1 MVQKHIVRLKLKVS
15 ESETKRVDAETSLR
29 EKDVVLQCLQ
39 AQHQALQL
47 DNARL
52 EARLIV
58 SEKEKAEKQEAWEE
72 CKAEIALLRD
82 RGGQLLVTKDVLENA
97 DRNRKRREYN
107 CKRSVLRSFKWKED
121 SVEASVLRGA
131 VAFWGATQDDATE
144 EDELNQRTSREA
156 RKKILKAIIDDGFQ
170 GELHDEL
177 ELEFVRKKRFKVF
190 TLAKISDL
198 ESKFN
203 GEAIGSIA
211 HCEPGHQKHMRGLIP
226 SATSMNNCH
235 RKMNKKATELG
246 LSIMPKTNTWC
257 WGDDQGV
264 QLREG
269 VNKYIKSVYYDKW
282 DSRVTAD
289 DPYIVVVTGDL
300 ARVSLNGKSV
310 TMGGPKEAD
319 RRLASQKLTGNDNM
333 SQSRTLYTP
342 AIGGYATECELMP
355 MFEELVDLFIEIE
368 NNKYIVVDGIKYEN
382 VFIKVLVVA
391 DMSFL
396 HKFTGVGGGCYS
408 TTHFCMFC
416 SCMSKFRNEGEPGGC
431 ERCRLAGCVY
441 DDKGLQKCL
450 HHDHATVGRKERQR
464 VRHEHLRRKLSGKMP
479 LTKKPIWED
488 LAALRLACLE
498 RCVPGL
504 TTLDGLPAYKV
515 EDLERIPNMTI
526 AQCNA
531 WLNER
536 FEGESFYILY
546 TSPIAMS
553 ISITSSLLKLIY
565 YHSHV
570 RN

>member
-1 MVQKHIVRLKLKVS
+1 MCELCWQIRLLLISSCILLLLTVNIVQKHIVRLKLKVS

-52 EARLIV
+52 EGRLIV
-58 SEKEKAEKQEAWEE
+58 NEIEKAEKQEAWEE
-72 CKAEIALLRD
+72 CKAEIALLRE
-82 RGGQLLVTKDVLENA
+82 RGGQLLDKKDVLENA

-264 QLREG
+264 
-269 VNKYIKSVYYDKW
+269 
-282 DSRVTAD
+282 
-289 DPYIVVVTGDL
+289 P
-300 ARVSLNGKSV
+300 
-310 TMGGPKEAD
+310 
-319 RRLASQKLTGNDNM
+319 
-333 SQSRTLYTP
+333 
-342 AIGGYATECELMP
+342 GY
-355 MFEELVDLFIEIE
+355 
-368 NNKYIVVDGIKYEN
+368 N
-382 VFIKVLVVA
+382 
-391 DMSFL
+391 
-396 HKFTGVGGGCYS
+396 
-408 TTHFCMFC
+408 
-416 SCMSKFRNEGEPGGC
+416 
-431 ERCRLAGCVY
+431 CV
-441 DDKGLQKCL
+441 K
-450 HHDHATVGRKERQR
+450 A
-464 VRHEHLRRKLSGKMP
+464 
-479 LTKKPIWED
+479 
-488 LAALRLACLE
+488 
-498 RCVPGL
+498 
-504 TTLDGLPAYKV
+504 
-515 EDLERIPNMTI
+515 
-526 AQCNA
+526 
-531 WLNER
+531 
-536 FEGESFYILY
+536 
-546 TSPIAMS
+546 S
-553 ISITSSLLKLIY
+553 ISTLNRFIMISGT
-565 YHSHV
+565 V
-570 RN
+570 E